1 MPEEAGENINL
12 LPQESQKNI
21 SGVGNDK
28 LLSEVFDGNE
38 KLTIKENEIRVSKDQ
53 SVQCGAG
60 ASDTEAKLKQAETEL
75 GVSRN
80 QNEQL
85 KEDVSNMKE
94 KIEETEGELKKLSDT
109 KNELENKV
117 EKSER
122 EYQLLKEVTEK
133 QNITFSQEQE
143 EKATEISVLKNK
155 LSETNQDLKTIQ
167 SENENLRIDCYNVS
181 QAGQEPI
188 KSMVVLA
195 GPGEDKSG
203 LCDLFSGTENNFN
216 ANQEKTVGKLVNWRG
231 DGDPFLIIDTPVF
244 EPEEDVAETTKIMM
258 NELKKYKNM
267 YVFVIALNGTNPRID
282 QNRKQMIRELKKMFG
297 QTFLDKNT
305 VFAITNWHYDQGS
318 IEKREK
324 SGKKEINW
332 NEKLQKELNLS
343 NVKLAFLDASYGEER
358 IEKAKIEEQLH
369 KMKHWLFTI
378 PAYPCTHLK
387 QM

>member
-1 MPEEAGENINL
+1 
-12 LPQESQKNI
+12 
-21 SGVGNDK
+21 
-28 LLSEVFDGNE
+28 
-38 KLTIKENEIRVSKDQ
+38 
-53 SVQCGAG
+53 
-60 ASDTEAKLKQAETEL
+60 
-75 GVSRN
+75 
-80 QNEQL
+80 
-85 KEDVSNMKE
+85 MKE

-143 EKATEISVLKNK
+143 EKATEISILKNK
-155 LSETNQDLKTIQ
+155 LSETDQDLKTIQ
-167 SENENLRIDCYNVS
+167 SENEKLRIDCYNVS

-188 KSMVVLA
+188 KAMVVLA

-203 LCDLFSGTENNFN
+203 LCDLFSGTENNFP
-216 ANQEKTVGKLVNWRG
+216 ANQEKTIGKLVKWRG

-244 EPEEDVAETTKIMM
+244 EPEEDVAETTKIM

-282 QNRKQMIRELKKMFG
+282 QNRKKMIRELKRMFG
-297 QTFLDKNT
+297 HSFIDKNT

-324 SGKKEINW
+324 NGQKEAKVSENL
-332 NEKLQKELNLS
+332 KKELNLS
-343 NVKLAFLDASYGEER
+343 NVNIAFLDASYGEER
-358 IEKAKIEEQLH
+358 IEKDKIEEQLH

-378 PAYPCTHLK
+378 PAYPCTHLN
-387 QM
+387 